1 MPLSGEEIRRRL
13 AEFAARWGGY
23 QVSERSEAQPFLD
36 QLLACYGTDRQ
47 DAGARF
53 EDQQLLAVSST

>member
-1 MPLSGEEIRRRL
+1 MPLSGEEIRRNL

-23 QVSERSEAQPFLD
+23 QGTEKAEAQIFLT

-47 DAGARF
+47 AVGARF
-53 EDQQLLAVSST
+53 EDKPAGEAAVS